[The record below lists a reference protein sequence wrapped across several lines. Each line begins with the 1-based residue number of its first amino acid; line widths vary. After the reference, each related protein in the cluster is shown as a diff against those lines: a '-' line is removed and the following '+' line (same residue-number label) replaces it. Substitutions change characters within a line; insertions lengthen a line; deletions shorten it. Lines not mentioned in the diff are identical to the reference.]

1 MLKKKDFFLLLLV
14 VFVWGTTFTVIK
26 LGISGMPSLVLVA
39 GRYLLT
45 AFPAVFFVKKPT
57 VQTKYILLY
66 GFVSGVLQ
74 LSVQFYAMERGMP
87 AAVTSVL
94 LQSAAFFTAFFAFAF
109 FRESISANKILG
121 FLIAAAG
128 LLLIALSKAE
138 GLAYIPPSGLLL
150 TLLSAVFWGLS
161 NIIIKYASLDAQ
173 KKGASFDSFSFLIRS
188 SLIPPIPLIG
198 ISFLLYPKESVLG
211 SIFSM
216 NLLSFASMLYLALF
230 GTLLGYGSWNHLL
243 AKYPAS
249 KIAPFSLLVP
259 ISGFF
264 FAFAILGERLTLFQ
278 GLGSAVILLGLFI
291 ANRPSKRS

>member
-1 MLKKKDFFLLLLV
+1 
-14 VFVWGTTFTVIK
+14 
-26 LGISGMPSLVLVA
+26 
-39 GRYLLT
+39 
-45 AFPAVFFVKKPT
+45 
-57 VQTKYILLY
+57 
-66 GFVSGVLQ
+66 
-74 LSVQFYAMERGMP
+74 MP

-109 FRESISANKILG
+109 FKESISANKILG

-198 ISFLLYPKESVLG
+198 ISFLLYPKESILG

-216 NLLSFASMLYLALF
+216 NLVSFASMLYLALF
-230 GTLLGYGSWNHLL
+230 GTLVGYGSWNHLL

-264 FAFAILGERLTLFQ
+264 FAFAVLGERLTLFQ

-291 ANRPSKRS
+291 ANRPPKTV

>member
-45 AFPAVFFVKKPT
+45 AFPAVFFVKKPA
-57 VQTKYILLY
+57 VHTKYIFLY

-109 FRESISANKILG
+109 FKESISANKILG

-198 ISFLLYPKESVLG
+198 ISFLLYPKESILG

-216 NLLSFASMLYLALF
+216 NLVSFASMLYLALF
-230 GTLLGYGSWNHLL
+230 GTLVGYGSWNHLL

-264 FAFAILGERLTLFQ
+264 FAFAVLGERLTLFQ

-291 ANRPSKRS
+291 ANRPPKTV